1 MPNTHSLEATLL
13 KLAASIKDTF
23 APSEIAKL
31 MRLIGPTP
39 STGELTPEQFERL
52 MSELKPKN
60 NRPGYSAKSIEVA
73 HLVLVMGASVPEAA
87 AEVGLTPQGARQLM
101 ARIRRR
107 MAAVPDGWRQVSGWF
122 PAEVAKQVEKMSASL
137 KSQAVENKRFTV
149 SLVEVRGN

>member
-1 MPNTHSLEATLL
+1 MPVAHALEDTLL

-23 APSEIAKL
+23 APSEIAQL

-39 STGELTPEQFERL
+39 STGELMPEQFERL

-107 MAAVPDGWRQVSGWF
+107 MAAVPEGWRQVSGWF
-122 PAEVAKQVEKMSASL
+122 PADVAKQVEVLSASL
-137 KSQAVENKRFTV
+137 KSQPVKNRRFTV
-149 SLVEVRGN
+149 SLAEVTGE